1 MIADYTDTDRDYRL
15 SLVRG
20 FVCQL
25 CHPVTLSPCRL
36 WSAESLVA
44 SAAGRPAFIV
54 HFMANCNFHFN
65 LRCTAVEGKPAEH
78 TLLCY
83 AHSVSRLS
91 LISRLGSTSTVAAYN
106 FVYNYI
112 EIKSKTEAATAAT
125 SSAVGCC
132 NSCSSINTS
141 SSSSCICWQKLS
153 TCRRHLPN

>member
-1 MIADYTDTDRDYRL
+1 MIAGYTDYRL

-36 WSAESLVA
+36 WSVESLVA
-44 SAAGRPAFIV
+44 SDAAAAAGRPAFIV

-78 TLLCY
+78 TLLCN
-83 AHSVSRLS
+83 ARSESRVS
-91 LISRLGSTSTVAAYN
+91 LISRLGSTSTAAAYN

-112 EIKSKTEAATAAT
+112 EIKSKTQAATAAT
-125 SSAVGCC
+125 SAAVGCC
-132 NSCSSINTS
+132 NSCS